1 VLFTPL
7 DWIAIGGYIVF
18 ALGVGF
24 FFTGRA
30 SRSTED
36 FYLAGRSLPWWV
48 AGTSLVATSFAA
60 DTPLVVSGWV
70 RSGGISQNW
79 LWWGM
84 AVGGALS
91 FTCMAAWWRRLEV
104 TTDAEC
110 IERRYHGKAS
120 KVLRGFYGCYHA
132 LITNTVVLA
141 WVLLAMLKLVRVVI
155 GAEDE
160 SLDQGIVAVALLM
173 ALSYSFLSGLWG
185 VVVTD
190 LFQFVLALGGAV
202 LLAYEAVKDL
212 GGLAAARE
220 RFAELPQHTTALVPQ
235 GGSGWEQLAWWTQ
248 GVGAFLIFTAVQ
260 GWLNKNADGGGAGVQ
275 RYSACRNEAHARGA
289 ALWFNVAHYCLRPWP
304 WILVGLASIILI
316 DPGDLPRVLGAD
328 GLMGPDHEAAYPLM
342 MATYLGPG
350 LFGLMC
356 ASFLAAFMSTLD
368 THFNL
373 ASAYVV
379 NDVYRRF
386 LHKSASDRHYIWVG
400 RGMEVV
406 IGILAALLALTAD
419 SISNLFTFSLSL
431 LGGVGPAL
439 LMRWFWWRTNPWTE
453 VAALSTS
460 TVLAILTN
468 TQIFGAKTAVLDVPY
483 PLSYLIIVVASLAVS
498 LTVTL
503 STAPVARVTLQSFY
517 DRVRPAGWWGPL
529 DQDGA
534 ARRSL
539 IPLCLTWASG
549 IALLYG
555 LLFGIG
561 SWLLDRPSWPSFAW
575 AAIGAGVLR
584 AFWKQ
589 AVRAI
594 PNPSAPST

>member
-1 VLFTPL
+1 MLFTTL
-7 DWIAIGGYIVF
+7 DWLAIGGYIVF

-24 FFTGRA
+24 YLTRRA

-36 FYLAGRSLPWWV
+36 FYLAGRTLPWWV

-91 FTCMAAWWRRLEV
+91 FTCMAAWWRRLKV

-110 IERRYHGKAS
+110 IERRYQGKAAR
-120 KVLRGFYGCYHA
+120 VLRGFYGGYHA

-141 WVLLAMLKLVRVVI
+141 WVLLAMLKLVRVVM
-155 GAEDE
+155 GAEDDRQ
-160 SLDQGIVAVALLM
+160 DQYIVAVALVL

-190 LFQFVLALGGAV
+190 FFQFFLALGGAV
-202 LLAYEAVKDL
+202 LLAYEAVSDL
-212 GGLAAARE
+212 GGLAEARQ
-220 RFAELPQHTTALVPQ
+220 RFAEMPKETTALMPHH
-235 GGSGWEQLAWWTQ
+235 GSGWEDLAWWTQ
-248 GVGAFLIFTAVQ
+248 GVGAFLIFTAIQ

-289 ALWFNVAHYCLRPWP
+289 ALWFNLAHYCLRPWP
-304 WILVGLASIILI
+304 WILVGLASIVLI
-316 DPGDLPRVLGAD
+316 DPAQLPMIAGAD
-328 GLMGPDHEAAYPLM
+328 GTLTPDHEAAYPLM

-373 ASAYVV
+373 ASAYIV

-386 LHKSASDRHYIWVG
+386 LKPKASDRHYLWVG
-400 RGMEVV
+400 RSMEVL
-406 IGILAALLALTAD
+406 IGVLAALLALSAD
-419 SISNLFTFSLSL
+419 SISNLFTFSLAL

-439 LMRWFWWRTNPWTE
+439 LMRWFWWRANPWTE

-468 TQIFGAKTAVLDVPY
+468 TTVLGASEAVLNIPY
-483 PLSYLIIVVASLAVS
+483 PLSYLVIVVASITTS
-498 LTVTL
+498 LIATFATE
-503 STAPVARVTLQSFY
+503 PVARERLESFY
-517 DRVRPAGWWGPL
+517 AKVQPAGWWGPL
-529 DQDGA
+529 DTDGA
-534 ARRSL
+534 AKRSL
-539 IPLCLTWASG
+539 LPLFAAWMSG
-549 IALLYG
+549 IALIYG

-561 SWLLDRPSWPSFAW
+561 SWLLARPSWPAFAC
-575 AAIGAGVLR
+575 ALIGSLVLKGTWRHALR
-584 AFWKQ
+584 AP
-589 AVRAI
+589 VDRI
-594 PNPSAPST
+594 DT